1 MKKITYV
8 QNVLRRVPTVLDS
21 YVGDTR
27 IQLENKDHLRTKC
40 IEIGIESVLTEQKKY
55 LRINCIGIEIE
66 AVYKYQTK
74 MVSLTIRIVVQ

>member
-55 LRINCIGIEIE
+55 LRINCIEIE
-66 AVYKYQTK
+66 PVYNY
-74 MVSLTIRIVVQ
+74 LTNMITLTMEIVVQ